1 MATKEA
7 KEICEDLGIEDVNIS
22 TMTKSEFKRLTKGAI
37 EAKNESILRELAQ
50 EKTKCKNIMKED
62 YGRKKYVD
70 ENKIEDV
77 RFRFKARVGLLPFA
91 GNYSND
97 RRFIKTKWLC
107 RCGENEKEAHI
118 TSGNC
123 PIYDDIWEKV
133 AALLQDLLEL
143 DVLLVQ
149 TELLRDGL
157 LYIECCI
164 LQK

>member
-1 MATKEA
+1 
-7 KEICEDLGIEDVNIS
+7 
-22 TMTKSEFKRLTKGAI
+22 
-37 EAKNESILRELAQ
+37 
-50 EKTKCKNIMKED
+50 MKED

-107 RCGENEKEAHI
+107 RCGEMEKEAHI

-123 PIYDDIWEKV
+123 PIYDDIWEKRGDLENNEDLV
-133 AALLQDLLEL
+133 KFFSAVLERRDLLDRLE
-143 DVLLVQ
+143 
-149 TELLRDGL
+149 EEERDAPSLGSGDS
-157 LYIECCI
+157 
-164 LQK
+164 